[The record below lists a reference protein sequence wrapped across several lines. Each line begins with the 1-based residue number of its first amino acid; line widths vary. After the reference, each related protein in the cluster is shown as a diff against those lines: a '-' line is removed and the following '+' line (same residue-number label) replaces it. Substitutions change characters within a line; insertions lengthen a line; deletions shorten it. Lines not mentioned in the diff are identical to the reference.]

1 MANDGHASS
10 HEGWLEA
17 SGLLHLFRILGL
29 SVQPAK
35 LGIALGAIIL
45 TFVLGTM
52 LDWFWTANGGI
63 GEDAV
68 ARFIIARGTDT
79 PYTDPEGELGV
90 FHVWRE
96 HERGC
101 VLGLMGSSIPGA
113 SVAAGTPV
121 GIYVQSH
128 SAAQPLSNLV
138 DAGYGFWWLFRMH
151 PFYFVLFGAGCLV
164 IWSCAGG
171 AICRLSALQFARD
184 EKLTMRQG
192 LTYARQHLFDGFV
205 LAPCIPLGFIVVLM
219 LALALFGVLLRVW
232 FLGDLLGGVLFVLPI
247 FGGVLMALLLIGTL
261 VGGHLFWPAVATE
274 GQDAYDA
281 FSRGLSYAFT
291 KPWKTMLYAVIATVY
306 ASICWLFVNLF
317 TFLALTLTRGI
328 VSWGTSPFGLWR
340 REIGDTSIAKLELLW
355 PLGGANALYRWPD
368 TTNLAWHEY
377 ISVFFIAIYVLLVIA
392 LMWSFLASFYFSSCT
407 VVYFLLRRDVD
418 KTDLDDLY
426 IDDEDLATSSI
437 APNTAEAS
445 AADPGVSLPII
456 DSPFPTAGP
465 AAGASADTD
474 SEPPYADQSEPDST
488 ETESS
493 EPESSDTESSEPES
507 GDTESSEPESNDTGS
522 SEPESSDT
530 GSS

>member
-1 MANDGHASS
+1 MANDEHASS
-10 HEGWLEA
+10 HGGWLEA

-35 LGIALGAIIL
+35 LGIALGAIVL

-63 GEDAV
+63 GDDAV
-68 ARFIIARGTDT
+68 ARFIIARATDA
-79 PYTDPEGELGV
+79 PYADPEGELGV

-96 HERGC
+96 HERRC

-128 SAAQPLSNLV
+128 SAAQPLSNLAA
-138 DAGYGFWWLFRMH
+138 AGYGFWWLFRMH
-151 PFYFVLFGAGCLV
+151 PFFFVLFGAGCLV

-192 LTYARQHLFDGFV
+192 LTYARHHLFDGFV
-205 LAPCIPLGFIVVLM
+205 LAPCIPLGFIAAIM
-219 LALALFGVLLRVW
+219 LAMALFGVLLRLW
-232 FLGDLLGGVLFVLPI
+232 FFGDLLGGVLFVLPI
-247 FGGVLMALLLIGTL
+247 FGGVLIALLLIGTL

-291 KPWKTMLYAVIATVY
+291 KPWKTILYAVIATVY

-328 VSWGTSPFGLWR
+328 VSWGTSPFGWWR

-355 PLGGANALYRWPD
+355 PLAGPNELYRWPD
-368 TTNLAWHEY
+368 TTNLAWHEF

-426 IDDEDLATSSI
+426 IDDDDGDVATSSS
-437 APNTAEAS
+437 APNTAQAS

-456 DSPFPTAGP
+456 NSPFPTTAPAG
-465 AAGASADTD
+465 GASKDTD
-474 SEPPYADQSEPDST
+474 SESAKSDPPDDDESKPEPSDS
-488 ETESS
+488 
-493 EPESSDTESSEPES
+493 
-507 GDTESSEPESNDTGS
+507 GS
-522 SEPESSDT
+522 S
-530 GSS
+530 